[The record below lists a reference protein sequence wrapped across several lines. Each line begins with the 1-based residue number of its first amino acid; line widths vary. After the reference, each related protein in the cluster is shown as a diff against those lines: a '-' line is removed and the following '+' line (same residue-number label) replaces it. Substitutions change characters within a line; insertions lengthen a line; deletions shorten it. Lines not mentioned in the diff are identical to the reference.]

1 MEPNKNIKQH
11 DFVSNKPKH
20 KWFLHWTAE
29 QNPCN
34 EILLSDWGESMLN
47 GGFRQG
53 ELGVVM
59 APAGVGKTGIF
70 QRLMETMGDNIQPM
84 NFDYMNLYPEIQ
96 RLHHIVPEG
105 HITTENNPNPNTRLI
120 DHMVEM
126 RRRRREQQEMRESM
140 EEHNGFINK
149 LMLNSN
155 Y

>member
-1 MEPNKNIKQH
+1 MEPNKHIKQH
-11 DFVSNKPKH
+11 DFVSSKPKH
-20 KWFLHWTAE
+20 KWFIHWTAE

-34 EILLSDWGESMLN
+34 EISLS
-47 GGFRQG
+47 
-53 ELGVVM
+53 
-59 APAGVGKTGIF
+59 
-70 QRLMETMGDNIQPM
+70 RLMEIMGDNVQPM